1 MKDKITWIR
10 KFKKS
15 ISAWYISFQPF
26 TFNLVLTFKMFGAS
40 YGMYTVG
47 SYSTNHQRNENQN
60 HNYAATMENSME
72 VP

>member
-1 MKDKITWIR
+1 MKDKTTWIR

-15 ISAWYISFQPF
+15 KSAQCISFQHF
-26 TFNLVLTFKMFGAS
+26 TFNLVLTFKVSGVP

-47 SYSTNHQRNENQN
+47 SYSTNHQGNENQN

>member
-1 MKDKITWIR
+1 MVYLFPT
-10 KFKKS
+10 
-15 ISAWYISFQPF
+15 F